1 MVHYITY
8 FPNNQPFFNKNR
20 LVKIFRFLAVSLKI
34 QKMKSSEI
42 QTRLAENLK
51 RIRKQKKLTQFELA
65 EKAKISDET
74 IKNIELCKTWTS
86 EKTLSQITDALE
98 IDIHTLFLP
107 VASSFD
113 KQIADDNKQ
122 IKANIIENLR
132 EFVNV
137 NLKKMTEE

>member
-1 MVHYITY
+1 
-8 FPNNQPFFNKNR
+8 
-20 LVKIFRFLAVSLKI
+20 
-34 QKMKSSEI
+34 MKSSEI

-51 RIRKQKKLTQFELA
+51 RIRKQKNLTQFELA

-107 VASSFD
+107 VASTFD
-113 KQIADDNKQ
+113 KQIADDSKQ

>member
-1 MVHYITY
+1 
-8 FPNNQPFFNKNR
+8 
-20 LVKIFRFLAVSLKI
+20 
-34 QKMKSSEI
+34 MKSSEI

-65 EKAKISDET
+65 EKAKI
-74 IKNIELCKTWTS
+74 
-86 EKTLSQITDALE
+86 TDALE

-107 VASSFD
+107 VASTFD